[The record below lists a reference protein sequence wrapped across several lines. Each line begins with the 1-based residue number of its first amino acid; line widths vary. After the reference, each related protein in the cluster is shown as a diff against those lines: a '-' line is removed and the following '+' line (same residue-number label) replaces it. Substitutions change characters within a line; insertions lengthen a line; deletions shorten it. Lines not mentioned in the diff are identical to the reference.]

1 MEVKDKKQILIVDDS
16 EMNRAILADIL
27 EDEFEIIEAEDGQ
40 AAIMILQKN
49 HIDISLMLLDIVM
62 PEMDGFEVL
71 EIMNQNNWVEEVP
84 VVMISAESSPS
95 AIEKAYEL
103 GATDFISRP
112 FDSSIVYR
120 RVNNTLMLY
129 EKQNKLVSMVAEQIY
144 ENEKRS
150 NLLIAILS
158 HIVEFRNGES
168 GLHVLHV
175 QSLTELLLRSLV
187 KKTDRY
193 NLTLSQ
199 ISLISVTSA
208 LHDIG
213 KIGIPDNVLNK
224 PGRLTDEEFEIMKTH
239 SELGARMLKEIPF
252 YKDEELMTIAIDICQ
267 SHHERYDGKGY
278 PNSLKGDEIPIA
290 AQVVSLADVYDALT
304 SERVYKKA
312 FSHDKAVSMILNGE
326 CGTFNPLLL
335 ECLKDSEDSIR
346 KVIENSTQ
354 DYNKKKDIEKITETF
369 DNYEELSTFES
380 VLESLKYER
389 NKNEFYA
396 AMSKEIQFEYTA
408 FPSML
413 SVSGRGAKELG
424 IEENILNPFDD
435 AKLIEC
441 FGRENINNF
450 METLD
455 KTTAEHPVVQLE
467 FEMIRDGQ
475 RRWKR
480 VIAQTIWDYD
490 QSPKF
495 IKFYGKIT
503 DIHDEHIELANLK
516 VMSSQDG
523 LTGIYNR
530 VAAEKLIAEKT
541 KMNPDHRFAFI
552 MLDVDNFKLANDKF
566 GHIFGDSV
574 LKYIAD
580 TLMQSIRSDDIAARI
595 GGDEFM
601 LFMDYKYNLDMIIDR
616 VFNALNGAY
625 EEFPVSVSMGIAKSE
640 DVGTDF
646 NTLKYCADCALYAS
660 KKNGKGCYHFYD
672 DSMKAVLADSL
683 KERDEQQEERK

>member
-40 AAIMILQKN
+40 SAIMILQKK
-49 HIDISLMLLDIVM
+49 HIEISLMLLDIVM

-129 EKQNKLVSMVAEQIY
+129 EKQNKLVGMVAEQIY

-175 QSLTELLLRSLV
+175 QSLTELLLRSLF

-193 NLTLSQ
+193 NLTPSQ

-213 KIGIPDNVLNK
+213 KIAIPDNVLNK

-267 SHHERYDGKGY
+267 SHHERYDGRGY

-413 SVSGRGAKELG
+413 FVSGRGAKELG

-435 AKLIEC
+435 VKLIEC

-450 METLD
+450 IEALD

-467 FEMIRDGQ
+467 FEMTRDGQ

-480 VIAQTIWDYD
+480 VIVQTIWDYA

-503 DIHDEHIELANLK
+503 DIHDEHTELANLK

-530 VAAEKLIAEKT
+530 VAAEKLIKEKT
-541 KMNPDHRFAFI
+541 KINPDHRFAFI
-552 MLDVDNFKLANDKF
+552 MLDVDDFKLANDKF

-616 VFNALNGAY
+616 VFNALNGIY

-646 NTLKYCADCALYAS
+646 NTLKYCADCALYTS

-672 DSMKAVLADSL
+672 DSMKEVLADSSQDI
-683 KERDEQQEERK
+683 DE

>member
-40 AAIMILQKN
+40 AAIMILQKK
-49 HIDISLMLLDIVM
+49 HIEISLMLLDIVM

-129 EKQNKLVSMVAEQIY
+129 EKQNKLVGMVAEQIY

-193 NLTLSQ
+193 NLTPSQ

-267 SHHERYDGKGY
+267 SHHERYDGRGY

-413 SVSGRGAKELG
+413 FVSGRGAKELG

-435 AKLIEC
+435 VKLIEC

-450 METLD
+450 IEALD

-467 FEMIRDGQ
+467 FEMTRDGQ

-480 VIAQTIWDYD
+480 VIVQTIWDYA

-503 DIHDEHIELANLK
+503 DIHDEHTELANLK

-541 KMNPDHRFAFI
+541 KINPDHRFAFI
-552 MLDVDNFKLANDKF
+552 MLDVDDFKLANDKF

-616 VFNALNGAY
+616 VFNALNGIY

-646 NTLKYCADCALYAS
+646 NTLKYCADCALYTS
-660 KKNGKGCYHFYD
+660 KKEGKGCYHFYD
-672 DSMKAVLADSL
+672 DSMKEVLADSSQDI
-683 KERDEQQEERK
+683 DE

>member
-40 AAIMILQKN
+40 SAIMILQKK
-49 HIDISLMLLDIVM
+49 HIEISLMLLDIVM

-129 EKQNKLVSMVAEQIY
+129 EKQNKLVGMVAEQIY

-175 QSLTELLLRSLV
+175 QSLTELLLRSLF

-193 NLTLSQ
+193 NLTPSQ

-267 SHHERYDGKGY
+267 SHHERYDGRGY

-413 SVSGRGAKELG
+413 FVSGRGAKELG

-435 AKLIEC
+435 VKLIEC

-450 METLD
+450 IEALD

-467 FEMIRDGQ
+467 FEMTRDGQ

-480 VIAQTIWDYD
+480 VIVQTIWDYA

-503 DIHDEHIELANLK
+503 DIHDEHTELANLK

-541 KMNPDHRFAFI
+541 KINPDHRFAFI
-552 MLDVDNFKLANDKF
+552 MLDVDDFKLANDKF

-616 VFNALNGAY
+616 VFNALNGIY

-646 NTLKYCADCALYAS
+646 NTLKYCADCALYTS

-672 DSMKAVLADSL
+672 DSMKEVLADSSQDI
-683 KERDEQQEERK
+683 DE

>member
-40 AAIMILQKN
+40 AAIMILQKK
-49 HIDISLMLLDIVM
+49 HIEISLMLLDIVM

-129 EKQNKLVSMVAEQIY
+129 EKQNKLVGMVAEQIY

-193 NLTLSQ
+193 NLTPSQ

-267 SHHERYDGKGY
+267 SHHERYDGRGY

-413 SVSGRGAKELG
+413 FVSGRGAKELG

-450 METLD
+450 IEALD

-467 FEMIRDGQ
+467 FEMTRDGQ

-480 VIAQTIWDYD
+480 VIVQTIWDYA

-503 DIHDEHIELANLK
+503 DIHDEHTELANLK

-541 KMNPDHRFAFI
+541 KINPDHRFAFI
-552 MLDVDNFKLANDKF
+552 MLDVDDFKLANDKF

-616 VFNALNGAY
+616 VFNALNGTY

-646 NTLKYCADCALYAS
+646 NTLKYCADCALYTS

-672 DSMKAVLADSL
+672 DSMKEVLADSSQDI
-683 KERDEQQEERK
+683 DE

>member
-27 EDEFEIIEAEDGQ
+27 EDEFEIIEAEDCQ
-40 AAIMILQKN
+40 SAILILQKK
-49 HIDISLMLLDIVM
+49 HIEISLMLLDIVM

-129 EKQNKLVSMVAEQIY
+129 EKQNKLVGMVAEQIY

-175 QSLTELLLRSLV
+175 QSLTELLLRSLF

-193 NLTLSQ
+193 NLTPSQ

-213 KIGIPDNVLNK
+213 KIAIPDNVLNK

-267 SHHERYDGKGY
+267 SHHERYDGRGY

-413 SVSGRGAKELG
+413 FVSGRGAKELG

-435 AKLIEC
+435 VKLIEC

-450 METLD
+450 IEALD

-467 FEMIRDGQ
+467 FEMTRDGQ

-480 VIAQTIWDYD
+480 VIVQTIWDYA

-503 DIHDEHIELANLK
+503 DIHDEHTELANLK

-530 VAAEKLIAEKT
+530 VAAEKLIKEKT
-541 KMNPDHRFAFI
+541 KINPDHRFAFI
-552 MLDVDNFKLANDKF
+552 MLDVDDFKLANDKF

-616 VFNALNGAY
+616 VFNALNGIY

-646 NTLKYCADCALYAS
+646 NTLKYCADCALYTS

-672 DSMKAVLADSL
+672 DSMKEVLADSSQDI
-683 KERDEQQEERK
+683 DE

>member
-40 AAIMILQKN
+40 SAIMILQKK
-49 HIDISLMLLDIVM
+49 HIEISLMLLDIVM

-129 EKQNKLVSMVAEQIY
+129 EKQNKLVGMVAEQIY

-175 QSLTELLLRSLV
+175 QSLTELLLRSLF

-193 NLTLSQ
+193 NLTPSQ

-267 SHHERYDGKGY
+267 SHHERYDGRGY

-413 SVSGRGAKELG
+413 FISGRGAKQLG

-435 AKLIEC
+435 VKLIEC

-450 METLD
+450 IEALD
-455 KTTAEHPVVQLE
+455 KTTAENPVVQLE
-467 FEMIRDGQ
+467 FEMTRDGQ

-480 VIAQTIWDYD
+480 VIVQTIWDYA

-503 DIHDEHIELANLK
+503 DIHDEHTELANLK

-530 VAAEKLIAEKT
+530 VAAEKLIKEKT
-541 KMNPDHRFAFI
+541 KINPDHRFAFI
-552 MLDVDNFKLANDKF
+552 MLDVDDFKLANDKF

-616 VFNALNGAY
+616 VFNALNGIY

-646 NTLKYCADCALYAS
+646 NTLKHCADCALYTS

-672 DSMKAVLADSL
+672 DSMKEVLADSSQDI
-683 KERDEQQEERK
+683 DE

>member
-1 MEVKDKKQILIVDDS
+1 MEVKHKKQILIVDDS

-40 AAIMILQKN
+40 AAIMILQKK
-49 HIDISLMLLDIVM
+49 HIEISLMLLDIVM

-129 EKQNKLVSMVAEQIY
+129 EKQNKLVGMVAEQIY

-193 NLTLSQ
+193 NLTPSQ

-267 SHHERYDGKGY
+267 SHHERYDGRGY

-413 SVSGRGAKELG
+413 FVSGRGAKELG

-450 METLD
+450 IEALD

-467 FEMIRDGQ
+467 FEMTRDGQ

-480 VIAQTIWDYD
+480 VIVQTIWDYA

-503 DIHDEHIELANLK
+503 DIHDEHTELANLK

-541 KMNPDHRFAFI
+541 KINPDHRFAFI
-552 MLDVDNFKLANDKF
+552 MLDVDDFKLANDKF

-616 VFNALNGAY
+616 VFNALNGTY

-646 NTLKYCADCALYAS
+646 NTLKYCADCALYTS

-672 DSMKAVLADSL
+672 DSMKEVLADSSQDI
-683 KERDEQQEERK
+683 DE

>member
-1 MEVKDKKQILIVDDS
+1 MEVKHKKQILIVDDS

-40 AAIMILQKN
+40 AAIMILQKK
-49 HIDISLMLLDIVM
+49 HIEISLMLLDIVM

-129 EKQNKLVSMVAEQIY
+129 EKQNKLVGMVAEQIY

-193 NLTLSQ
+193 NLTPSQ

-267 SHHERYDGKGY
+267 SHHERYDGRGY

-413 SVSGRGAKELG
+413 FVSGRGAKELG

-450 METLD
+450 IEALD

-467 FEMIRDGQ
+467 FEMTRDGQ

-480 VIAQTIWDYD
+480 VIVQTIWDYA

-495 IKFYGKIT
+495 IKFHGKIT
-503 DIHDEHIELANLK
+503 DIHDEHTELANLK

-541 KMNPDHRFAFI
+541 KINPDHRFAFI
-552 MLDVDNFKLANDKF
+552 MLDVDDFKLANDKF

-616 VFNALNGAY
+616 VFNALNGTY

-646 NTLKYCADCALYAS
+646 NTLKYCADCALYTS

-672 DSMKAVLADSL
+672 DSMKEVLADSSQDI
-683 KERDEQQEERK
+683 DE

>member
-40 AAIMILQKN
+40 SAIMILQKK
-49 HIDISLMLLDIVM
+49 HIEISLMLLDIVM

-129 EKQNKLVSMVAEQIY
+129 EKQNKLVGMVAEQIY

-175 QSLTELLLRSLV
+175 QSLTELLLRSLF

-193 NLTLSQ
+193 NLTPSQ

-267 SHHERYDGKGY
+267 SHHERYDGRGY

-326 CGTFNPLLL
+326 CGMFNPLLL

-413 SVSGRGAKELG
+413 FVSGRGAKELG

-435 AKLIEC
+435 VKLIEC

-450 METLD
+450 IEALD

-467 FEMIRDGQ
+467 FEMTRDGQ

-480 VIAQTIWDYD
+480 VIVQTIWDYA

-503 DIHDEHIELANLK
+503 DIHDEHTELANLK

-541 KMNPDHRFAFI
+541 KINPDHRFAFI
-552 MLDVDNFKLANDKF
+552 MLDVDDFKLANDKF

-616 VFNALNGAY
+616 VFNALNGTY

-646 NTLKYCADCALYAS
+646 NTLKYCADCALYTS
-660 KKNGKGCYHFYD
+660 KKDGKGCYHFYD
-672 DSMKAVLADSL
+672 DSMKEVLADSSQDI
-683 KERDEQQEERK
+683 DE